1 MKNVGKGIVKLIII
15 FALIAGAVYIG
26 KEAAPLIKLGLDLDG
41 GVSITYQA
49 AKDNPDA
56 EEMGDSVYKLQLKAQ
71 DYSTEAEVYQEGGN
85 KINIDIPGVSD
96 ANGILEELGKPGT
109 LYFVEGNLT
118 WPILA
123 TDSEATQESGPVVDN
138 EAIKADT
145 QALQKM
151 TEMVGGNKLL
161 FSVNKE
167 LGSVVVSIV
176 DSATNQVIKQIPS
189 EDMQKL
195 KLRIR
200 KAIGSMFDEVI

>member
-1 MKNVGKGIVKLIII
+1 MNTINTNSMVHVAMDGQSLYNINKNS
-15 FALIAGAVYIG
+15 ASN
-26 KEAAPLIKLGLDLDG
+26 AAQQLAAN
-41 GVSITYQA
+41 SIT
-49 AKDNPDA
+49 PT
-56 EEMGDSVYKLQLKAQ
+56 GAQ
-71 DYSTEAEVYQEGGN
+71 VAQNIEQNIAEV
-85 KINIDIPGVSD
+85 
-96 ANGILEELGKPGT
+96 
-109 LYFVEGNLT
+109 
-118 WPILA
+118 
-123 TDSEATQESGPVVDN
+123 
-138 EAIKADT
+138 KADS

>member
-1 MKNVGKGIVKLIII
+1 MNTINTNSMVHVAMDGQSLYNINKNT
-15 FALIAGAVYIG
+15 AGNTVQQ
-26 KEAAPLIKLGLDLDG
+26 AAAQ
-41 GVSITYQA
+41 SITPTGAQVA
-49 AKDNPDA
+49 QNIEQNIA
-56 EEMGDSVYKLQLKAQ
+56 ELKA
-71 DYSTEAEVYQEGGN
+71 
-85 KINIDIPGVSD
+85 
-96 ANGILEELGKPGT
+96 
-109 LYFVEGNLT
+109 
-118 WPILA
+118 
-123 TDSEATQESGPVVDN
+123 DS
-138 EAIKADT
+138 

-151 TEMVGGNKLL
+151 TEMVGGNKLQ

>member
-1 MKNVGKGIVKLIII
+1 MNTINTNSMVHVAMDGQSLYNTNRNTVSNTAQQVA
-15 FALIAGAVYIG
+15 AL
-26 KEAAPLIKLGLDLDG
+26 
-41 GVSITYQA
+41 SITPTGAQVA
-49 AKDNPDA
+49 QNIEQNIA
-56 EEMGDSVYKLQLKAQ
+56 E
-71 DYSTEAEVYQEGGN
+71 
-85 KINIDIPGVSD
+85 
-96 ANGILEELGKPGT
+96 
-109 LYFVEGNLT
+109 
-118 WPILA
+118 
-123 TDSEATQESGPVVDN
+123 
-138 EAIKADT
+138 IKADS

-151 TEMVGGNKLL
+151 TEMVGGNKLQ

>member
-1 MKNVGKGIVKLIII
+1 MNTINTNSMVHVAMDGQSLYNINKNS
-15 FALIAGAVYIG
+15 ASNAVQQV
-26 KEAAPLIKLGLDLDG
+26 AAA
-41 GVSITYQA
+41 SITPTGAQVA
-49 AKDNPDA
+49 QNIEQNMA
-56 EEMGDSVYKLQLKAQ
+56 ELKA
-71 DYSTEAEVYQEGGN
+71 
-85 KINIDIPGVSD
+85 
-96 ANGILEELGKPGT
+96 
-109 LYFVEGNLT
+109 
-118 WPILA
+118 
-123 TDSEATQESGPVVDN
+123 DS
-138 EAIKADT
+138 

-151 TEMVGGNKLL
+151 SEMVGGNKLQ